1 MSDGEWAVEAR
12 GLTKH
17 FGPIRAVDDV
27 SFQIHRGECFGF
39 LGPNGAGKTS
49 AMRMVYCVSPPTA
62 GSLKVFGWDVRRRAG
77 AIKSLIGVIPQE
89 ENLDP
94 DLSVFKNLTVYARYF
109 GLKGRE
115 VEERIRELLAFMQ
128 LEERS
133 ESTIRELSGG
143 MKRRLLIARALIHR
157 PRMIILD
164 EPTSG
169 LDPQA
174 RHLIWQRLR
183 LLKREGVTMLLTTH
197 YMEEATQL
205 CDRVIVM
212 DKGKVL
218 AEGNPS
224 ELVGAEVGREVV
236 ELRLEEAADGR
247 VVEEVGAF
255 AQSWER
261 AGDTLYFFC
270 EDGAQLVQ
278 ALLNARKSH
287 FLHRPA
293 TLEDVF
299 LKLTGRELKE

>member
-1 MSDGEWAVEAR
+1 MREGDWAVEAR
-12 GLTKH
+12 GLTKR
-17 FGPIRAVDDV
+17 FGPITAVDDV
-27 SFQIHRGECFGF
+27 SFSIRSGECFGF

-62 GSLKVFGWDVRRRAG
+62 GSLKVFGWDVRRRAR

-109 GLKGRE
+109 GLRVGE
-115 VEERIRELLAFMQ
+115 VEERIWELLRLMQ

-183 LLKREGVTMLLTTH
+183 LLRREGVTMLLTTH
-197 YMEEATQL
+197 YMEEAAQL

-212 DKGKVL
+212 DEGKVL
-218 AEGNPS
+218 AEGKPS

-236 ELRLEEAADGR
+236 ELRLEERPDGR
-247 VVEEVGAF
+247 VLEEVGAL

-270 EDGAQLVQ
+270 DDGAPLVQ
-278 ALLNARKSH
+278 VLLNARKSH